1 MLWKSLKILKSEKE
15 INFLEAFKT
24 SKQVIFKIV
33 KKINSFEKMNQKNPI
48 KDFSN
53 SMNQI
58 PFTVNVMQDCINY
71 INNNINILNH
81 ELSQKIQFTFQG
93 SRQFDET
100 L

>member
-15 INFLEAFKT
+15 INFLEALKT

-33 KKINSFEKMNQKNPI
+33 IKINSSEKSNLKNPV

-58 PFTVNVMQDCINY
+58 RFTVNVPRLHNY

-93 SRQFDET
+93 SRQLNET

>member
-1 MLWKSLKILKSEKE
+1 M
-15 INFLEAFKT
+15 
-24 SKQVIFKIV
+24 IFKIII
-33 KKINSFEKMNQKNPI
+33 KINSFKKLNLKNPVN
-48 KDFSN
+48 DFSN

-58 PFTVNVMQDCINY
+58 PFTVNVPQDCINY
-71 INNNINILNH
+71 INNNINIFNH